1 MKERYRQG
9 GRVWLLGIVMM
20 AMAVL
25 VMAGSVKARAAS
37 AFDITKYH
45 VDMKVTK
52 DNVYKITETFEVNF
66 KEERHGI
73 YRNIPLVNRI
83 K

>member
-1 MKERYRQG
+1 MKERYRQERYRQG

-25 VMAGSVKARAAS
+25 VMTGSVKAQAAS

-45 VDMKVTK
+45 VDMKVT
-52 DNVYKITETFEVNF
+52 
-66 KEERHGI
+66 
-73 YRNIPLVNRI
+73 
-83 K
+83 

>member
-37 AFDITKYH
+37 AFDITKYQ
-45 VDMKVTK
+45 
-52 DNVYKITETFEVNF
+52 F
-66 KEERHGI
+66 
-73 YRNIPLVNRI
+73 
-83 K
+83 

>member
-25 VMAGSVKARAAS
+25 VMAGSVKAPGS
-37 AFDITKYH
+37 ICF
-45 VDMKVTK
+45 
-52 DNVYKITETFEVNF
+52 
-66 KEERHGI
+66 
-73 YRNIPLVNRI
+73 
-83 K
+83 